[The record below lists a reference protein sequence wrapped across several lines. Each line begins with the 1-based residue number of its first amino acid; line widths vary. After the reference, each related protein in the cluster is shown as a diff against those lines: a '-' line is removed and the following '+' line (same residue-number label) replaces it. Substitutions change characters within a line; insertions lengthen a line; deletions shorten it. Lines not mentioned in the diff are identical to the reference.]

1 MSKRGSPR
9 PPGKP
14 ASEPERQNRSRPVS
28 ELLPDVGRAAF
39 RRFGFV
45 QSAVVSRWPEIV
57 GERYA
62 AASRPESIRFPPG
75 SRQDGVL
82 TLAVRG
88 AFAPMMQHVAP
99 EIIERVNRFFGYPA
113 VARLV
118 IRQGEVATPAPRT
131 PPSLRP
137 VAVEPMSVELG
148 RSLRSIADPELKA
161 VLESLAAG
169 VAASGGLPRIG

>member
-1 MSKRGSPR
+1 
-9 PPGKP
+9 
-14 ASEPERQNRSRPVS
+14 VS

-62 AASRPESIRFPPG
+62 AASRPESIRFPMG
-75 SRQDGVL
+75 SKQDGVL

-99 EIIERVNRFFGYPA
+99 EITERVNRFFGYPA
-113 VARLV
+113 VAKLV
-118 IRQGEVATPAPRT
+118 IRQGEVAAPAPRT
-131 PPSLRP
+131 PPPSVRP
-137 VAVEPMSVELG
+137 VPVGPMSVEPMSVELG
-148 RSLRSIADPELKA
+148 ASLRSIADPELKA